1 MPEIIHTTVYR
12 LDELSA
18 AAKQQARAW
27 LREGCL
33 DDCWFEFVYDDFE
46 RIVSVRPGPFLV

>member
-18 AAKQQARAW
+18 AAKEQARAW
-27 LREGCL
+27 FREGGCL
-33 DDCWFEFVYDDFE
+33 DDC
-46 RIVSVRPGPFLV
+46 